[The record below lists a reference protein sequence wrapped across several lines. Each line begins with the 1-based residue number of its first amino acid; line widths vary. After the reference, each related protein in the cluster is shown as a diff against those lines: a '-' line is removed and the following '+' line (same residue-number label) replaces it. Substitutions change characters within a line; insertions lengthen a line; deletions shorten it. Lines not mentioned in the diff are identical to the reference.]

1 MEILTSLLWAFGLI
15 AVLAFVAFS
24 AGFAMRLAAEEW
36 FMPPSTPWLQ
46 VGTSVVTFLVL
57 IALILARPGLPPQQ
71 VMSPPQAPVAI
82 AEPEPAPVQAEPVAE
97 PEPESPTSVA
107 QAEPAPEPDPQGPE
121 QWHVTGNVVNVRSGP
136 GLNFTVIGQASRY
149 DTMEATGPLN
159 RGWLPVANDL
169 VRGFISFDYLAY
181 GSGQDAYLR
190 RCRASLGPRPANGTI
205 LSQDTPGPHRVTF
218 RNTLDTDLIV
228 KLSNIFGVTG
238 IKVYLRAGGDAQI
251 NTVADGVFR
260 VSAARGQTFSQGC
273 GVFVDSFEA
282 QRSEREWAFE
292 RTRTGAVR
300 QSASS
305 YTINAASLFSGVDR
319 TRPVSVTEFALR

>member
-1 MEILTSLLWAFGLI
+1 MELIATLLWAFGLL
-15 AVLAFVAFS
+15 AVLGFVAFS

-57 IALILARPGLPPQQ
+57 ITLILGRPAEQPVQAVAAPPAPAATPA
-71 VMSPPQAPVAI
+71 VEAPPSTP
-82 AEPEPAPVQAEPVAE
+82 EPTAEPAPAVPLTAPE
-97 PEPESPTSVA
+97 PEPEP
-107 QAEPAPEPDPQGPE
+107 PGPE
-121 QWHVTGNVVNVRSGP
+121 QWHITGNLVNVRSGP
-136 GLNFTVIGQASRY
+136 GLTFTVVGQASRY
-149 DTMEATGPLN
+149 DTVDATGPLN
-159 RGWLPVANDL
+159 RGWLPVANNL
-169 VRGFISFDYLAY
+169 VRGFISFEYLAF
-181 GSGQDAYLR
+181 GSGEDAYLR

-205 LSQDTPGPHRVTF
+205 LSQSTPGPHRVTF

-260 VSAARGQTFSQGC
+260 VSAARGQEFSQGC
-273 GVFVDSFEA
+273 GVFVDNFDA

-292 RTRTGAVR
+292 RARSGAIR

-305 YTINAASLFSGVDR
+305 FTINAASLFSGVDR